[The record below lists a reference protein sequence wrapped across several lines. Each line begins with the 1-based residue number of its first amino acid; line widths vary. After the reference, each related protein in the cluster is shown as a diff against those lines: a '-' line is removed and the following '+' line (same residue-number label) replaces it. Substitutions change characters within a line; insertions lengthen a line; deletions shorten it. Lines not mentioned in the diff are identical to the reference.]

1 MKPTIWILFLCP
13 LCLLAQVGIG
23 TTNPTAML
31 DVNGTLRV
39 RQTGLNPNATS
50 AKDSVL
56 VVNNNGDVARVS
68 AKQIVNSYLKSF
80 VKGSFSTPAD
90 KTLALSSGTQKVPF
104 DYEEFDLNNEF
115 STATNTFTAQQNGI
129 YAISVQI
136 KANNTI
142 GVAINFGVGILKNNV
157 LVARNSF
164 ANLGVLGIN
173 ITPPVR
179 NIQTLVQLT
188 TGDTIKFN
196 LYSDLISLGVLGTR
210 EDCFFPINQV
220 R

>member
-1 MKPTIWILFLCP
+1 MKPIIWILLLCP
-13 LCLLAQVGIG
+13 FCLQAQVGIG
-23 TTNPTAML
+23 TTTPTAML

-80 VKGSFSTPAD
+80 VKGSFSTAAD

-115 STATNTFTAQQNGI
+115 NTTTNTFTVQQDGI

-142 GVAINFGVGILKNNV
+142 GVAINFGVGILKNNIV
-157 LVARNSF
+157 VARSSF
-164 ANLGVLGIN
+164 ANIGVLSVN

-179 NIQTLVQLT
+179 TTQTLVQLV

-210 EDCFFPINQV
+210 EDCFFTINQV